1 MRQMLE
7 LQSTGTITA
16 ELMRN
21 EVETYTGYLAD
32 ASSAETALP
41 VPSLTVDLLWHSH
54 MLFPSRYANECL
66 HVAGVLIDHDD
77 DA

>member
-32 ASSAETALP
+32 ASSCMYYTCA
-41 VPSLTVDLLWHSH
+41 
-54 MLFPSRYANECL
+54 
-66 HVAGVLIDHDD
+66 
-77 DA
+77 